1 MFDAAAAAN
10 AHAVLSNSIRSL
22 HAAEKEFRD
31 LVGYITGNYKRTD
44 EVAPSIAADEAR
56 EVFRQLRE
64 RAAEAESR
72 AYRLLLL
79 TGGIK

>member
-10 AHAVLSNSIRSL
+10 AHAVLSNSIKSL

-44 EVAPSIAADEAR
+44 EVAPSIAAAEAR
-56 EVFRQLRE
+56 DVVIQIRK

-72 AYRLLLL
+72 AYQLLLAA
-79 TGGIK
+79 GMVK

>member
-10 AHAVLSNSIRSL
+10 AHAVLSNSIKSL

-44 EVAPSIAADEAR
+44 EVAPSIAAAEAR
-56 EVFRQLRE
+56 DVVIRLRE
-64 RAAEAESR
+64 RAAAAESR
-72 AYRLLLL
+72 AYQLLLL
-79 TGGIK
+79 TGALK